1 MALTPLLTEPL
12 SRIVL
17 NRVDASNASQR
28 TVALDQPLQRFETLD
43 DNKKEKDSF
52 VEIDRFKYTHF

>member
-28 TVALDQPLQRFETLD
+28 TVALDQSLQRFETLD

>member
-28 TVALDQPLQRFETLD
+28 TVALDQLLQRFETLD